1 MVRVVQAATDLPRN
15 SKAGWRNEGWRPGLV
30 LFSAFFFCGRDR
42 LLRMSLQTTI
52 DRVKTDT
59 AALTFTGN
67 LTLGLNLSTVDTQ
80 IQKLVE
86 EGVCWMVFDLTAVPY
101 IDSAGLGVLVHSAGL
116 ARQKKGSVR
125 LCGVSERV
133 NALLKLTMMDAQLPV
148 DADASASLAAMGSS
162 PA

>member
-1 MVRVVQAATDLPRN
+1 
-15 SKAGWRNEGWRPGLV
+15 
-30 LFSAFFFCGRDR
+30 
-42 LLRMSLQTTI
+42 MSLQSTI
-52 DRVKTDT
+52 LRVKADT
-59 AALTFTGN
+59 AVLTFTGN
-67 LTLGLNLSTVDTQ
+67 LTLGTNLSTVDTQ

-133 NALLKLTMMDAQLPV
+133 AALLKLTMMDAQLPV
-148 DADASASLAAMGSS
+148 DADATASLAAMGS
-162 PA
+162 